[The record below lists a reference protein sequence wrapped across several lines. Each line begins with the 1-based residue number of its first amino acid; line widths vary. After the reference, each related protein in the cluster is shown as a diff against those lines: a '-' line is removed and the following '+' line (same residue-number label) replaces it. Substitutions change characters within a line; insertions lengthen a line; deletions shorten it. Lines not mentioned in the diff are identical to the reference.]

1 MGRLRA
7 DAMALACIVGGATV
21 SGLATYGMMSGN
33 HDTPEDVEC
42 AVVDGVSTRAGVV
55 VALGGDRE
63 AIVVAPNVRLHQP
76 HCVAVASFNWR
87 ADHEHARDGA
97 RVRMEQARLEME
109 LARQMMETRVIE
121 LEGLDVELKSIGL
134 DLQLGKQISE
144 SVERSLQEEMDRLE
158 REVARI
164 NGEIVR

>member
-1 MGRLRA
+1 
-7 DAMALACIVGGATV
+7 
-21 SGLATYGMMSGN
+21 
-33 HDTPEDVEC
+33 
-42 AVVDGVSTRAGVV
+42 
-55 VALGGDRE
+55 
-63 AIVVAPNVRLHQP
+63 
-76 HCVAVASFNWR
+76 
-87 ADHEHARDGA
+87 
-97 RVRMEQARLEME
+97 MEQARLEME